1 MKGMHALLAGAAAL
15 ALTAPALAQQDSQG
29 SQAGQSAA
37 QAQDFG
43 GQAMHNDSQM
53 VQQVQQK
60 LKDQGFDVGQVDGI
74 WGPQTA
80 DALKEFQR
88 QQGMEATGDLSQSTL
103 IALGIGLDG
112 GGATAAGQPNEGQPG
127 AAQDA
132 TGAAESMGDG
142 SSETG
147 R

>member
-15 ALTAPALAQQDSQG
+15 ALTAPALAQQDGQDP
-29 SQAGQSAA
+29 QAGQSAA
-37 QAQDFG
+37 QAQGYD
-43 GQAMHNDSQM
+43 GQAMHNDPQM

-80 DALKEFQR
+80 EALKEFQR

-103 IALGIGLDG
+103 IALGVGLDG
-112 GGATAAGQPNEGQPG
+112 GGATAAGQPG

-132 TGAAESMGDG
+132 TGEAEGMGDG
-142 SSETG
+142 SETG